1 MRSIIPLFLVAAAGA
16 SAQSFNGDGAGDL
29 VTVPAP
35 SSSSEPAPLE
45 LTMEEKQLIKKR
57 KRRAQAIRESR
68 ELPLPR
74 VARSSSE
81 TDTSSTRSTTS
92 SWESWSSWAG
102 NLKFK
107 DLGLRKRDEDPLDNR
122 GDLPEVGYYNPKDK
136 GGGMLTIIPV
146 TYPMGQGEPANIIIS
161 GNSDVDVLRHQ
172 EVDGGLLNYFESLGY
187 SGECLGQTGGSRQ
200 GMDLGDGHGNKNQ
213 TAVMRWNYGDPQLG
227 TCTQTVIGGNHF
239 RYWIQDGPEANSG
252 AVFLAASVELP
263 IAQGHDIVRNGYN
276 IGRDEIVG
284 NITEEVIPTLNLTAD
299 HAYTGRTSANGYT
312 YFTDIKFV
320 TGLLENTNDGI
331 NHNTTVQI
339 EGVVNSTDGYV
350 AVFEVRIEERPEGS
364 GVSLASSKWVVA
376 GSLLA
381 LALPFML

>member
-136 GGGMLTIIPV
+136 GGGMLTVSHLPSS
-146 TYPMGQGEPANIIIS
+146 YPS
-161 GNSDVDVLRHQ
+161 SSRL
-172 EVDGGLLNYFESLGY
+172 S
-187 SGECLGQTGGSRQ
+187 CL
-200 GMDLGDGHGNKNQ
+200 
-213 TAVMRWNYGDPQLG
+213 AVKTNAMLM
-227 TCTQTVIGGNHF
+227 TVPS
-239 RYWIQDGPEANSG
+239 W
-252 AVFLAASVELP
+252 
-263 IAQGHDIVRNGYN
+263 
-276 IGRDEIVG
+276 
-284 NITEEVIPTLNLTAD
+284 
-299 HAYTGRTSANGYT
+299 
-312 YFTDIKFV
+312 
-320 TGLLENTNDGI
+320 
-331 NHNTTVQI
+331 
-339 EGVVNSTDGYV
+339 
-350 AVFEVRIEERPEGS
+350 
-364 GVSLASSKWVVA
+364 
-376 GSLLA
+376 
-381 LALPFML
+381 

>member
-16 SAQSFNGDGAGDL
+16 SAHSINSDGAGEL
-29 VTVPAP
+29 APIPAP
-35 SSSSEPAPLE
+35 SSSSAPAPLE
-45 LTMEEKQLIKKR
+45 LTKEEKQLIKKR
-57 KRRAQAIRESR
+57 KRRAQAIRESS
-68 ELPLPR
+68 ELP
-74 VARSSSE
+74 VAKSSSSE
-81 TDTSSTRSTTS
+81 TSRSSAS

-102 NLKFK
+102 SLKFK
-107 DLGLRKRDEDPLDNR
+107 NLGLRRRDEDPLESRDV
-122 GDLPEVGYYNPKDK
+122 PEVGYYNPKDK

-161 GNSDVDVLRHQ
+161 GNSDVDVLRDQ
-172 EVDGGLLNYFESLGY
+172 EADGGLLNYFESLGY
-187 SGECLGQTGGSRQ
+187 SGECLGQSGGTKQ
-200 GMDLGDGHGNKNQ
+200 GMNLGDGHGNKNQ

-239 RYWIQDGPEANSG
+239 RYWTQNGPEANSG

-284 NITEEVIPTLNLTAD
+284 NLTDEVIPTLNLTAD

-331 NHNTTVQI
+331 NHNITVQI

-364 GVSLASSKWVVA
+364 GVSLITSPWVVTF

-381 LALPFML
+381 LAMPFML

>member
-16 SAQSFNGDGAGDL
+16 STHSINSKGAGEL
-29 VTVPAP
+29 APVPAP
-35 SSSSEPAPLE
+35 SSSSAPAPIE
-45 LTMEEKQLIKKR
+45 LTTEEKQLIKNR

-68 ELPLPR
+68 EEV
-74 VARSSSE
+74 VAKSILSESS
-81 TDTSSTRSTTS
+81 TSTRSTPG
-92 SWESWSSWAG
+92 SWGPWSSWAG
-102 NLKFK
+102 SLKFK
-107 DLGLRKRDEDPLDNR
+107 NMGLRRRDEDPLENR
-122 GDLPEVGYYNPKDK
+122 DVPEVGYYNPKDK

-161 GNSDVDVLRHQ
+161 GNSDVDVLRDQ
-172 EVDGGLLNYFESLGY
+172 EADGGLLNYFESLGY
-187 SGECLGQTGGSRQ
+187 SGECLGQSGGTKQ
-200 GMDLGDGHGNKNQ
+200 GMNLGDGHGNKNQ

-239 RYWIQDGPEANSG
+239 RYWIQNGPEANSG

-284 NITEEVIPTLNLTAD
+284 NITDEVIPTLNLTAD
-299 HAYTGRTSANGYT
+299 HTYTGRTSANGYT

-331 NHNTTVQI
+331 NHNITVQI

-364 GVSLASSKWVVA
+364 GVSLASSPWMVV

-381 LALPFML
+381 LAMPFMI